1 MSKINCIIPFVPAKD
16 YELSLLFYG
25 DLGFSKVVEIENA
38 TRLQMDGY
46 GFWLQ
51 NYYIEE
57 WANNFMLCL
66 YVDDIESWWS
76 KINNLNIEEKFGNTA
91 KVLSMP
97 HDQEGGRMMQIT
109 DPSGVLWH
117 IREGA

>member
-1 MSKINCIIPFVPAKD
+1 MSKVNCITPFVPAKD
-16 YELSLLFYG
+16 YELSLRFYS
-25 DLGFSKVVEIENA
+25 DLGFSKVVEIQNA
-38 TRLQMDGY
+38 TRLEIDGY

-51 NYYIEE
+51 NYYAEE
-57 WANNFMLCL
+57 WASNFMLCL
-66 YVDDIESWWS
+66 YVDDIEQWWS

-91 KVLSMP
+91 KVLSKP
-97 HDQEGGRMMQIT
+97 HNQEGGIMMQIT

>member
-1 MSKINCIIPFVPAKD
+1 MSKINCITPFLTAKD
-16 YELSLLFYG
+16 FELSLRFYS
-25 DLGFSKVVEIENA
+25 DLGFSKVVEIEGA
-38 TRLQMDGY
+38 IRLEMDGY
-46 GFWLQ
+46 SFWLQ
-51 NYYIEE
+51 NYYVEE
-57 WANNFMLCL
+57 WANNVMLCL

-76 KINNLNIEEKFGNTA
+76 KIDYLNIEKRFGNTA
-91 KVLSMP
+91 KVLSQP